1 MKKDILFC
9 LGILFLT
16 GCSFNGEIKRSIHNE
31 NENPDSTSTQ
41 AAESTRTLVPTNLP
55 VQLQILWISPAV
67 PSELAQSAISSGISI
82 AASPELATIRLDADK
97 NMGGLN
103 VGRSTWIYAFVAP
116 FPSLQDG
123 IKMED
128 LTLAWMGDA
137 TSSLSDSPVW
147 MDGSTLAAL
156 TTLWGKP
163 NPTFNVRIA
172 QPEDILDSA
181 WNVQPSFAI
190 IPFEQIEPRWKVL
203 SVDGQSPIRKD
214 FNPETYPLKINFS
227 LVGEAA
233 QQLGVALPG
242 SNRDPEKMTTLVMTG
257 VTALVRATAYK
268 MEIKGRTYPGE
279 AMRDWLVNADITHI
293 SNEIPFAPE
302 CPYPELVNYTL
313 FFCSNPLNIEL
324 LEYIGTDIIEL
335 TGNHFQDW
343 GSAATLFTLDMY
355 NQRRWP
361 YFGGGANLED
371 ARKPIT
377 LEHNGTKL
385 AFIGCNPAGPDFAWA
400 TETEPGAAPCDWDWM
415 KTELARLRAEGYLP
429 IATFQYYE
437 GYSVWP
443 GPAQKADFQ
452 KMADA
457 GAVIVSGS
465 QAHLPMTMEFHNGS
479 FIHYGLGNLF
489 FDQMDYPGVGTGTRR
504 EFIDRH
510 VFYNGK
516 YINTELLTA
525 MLEDY
530 SRPRPMTEQEK
541 LLFLSDI
548 FEASGW

>member
-1 MKKDILFC
+1 MKKNILFC

-16 GCSFNGEIKRSIHNE
+16 GCSFNGEIPSYINNE
-31 NENPDSTSTQ
+31 NENPVSTSTQ
-41 AAESTRTLVPTNLP
+41 AAELTQILLATNLP
-55 VQLQILWISPAV
+55 VQLQTLWISPAV
-67 PSELAQSAISSGISI
+67 PSELAQAAISSGISI
-82 AASPELATIRLDADK
+82 AASPELATVRLDAVR
-97 NMGGLN
+97 NM
-103 VGRSTWIYAFVAP
+103 VGQKVVGSTWIYAFVAP
-116 FPSLQDG
+116 FPALLDG
-123 IKMED
+123 INMDD
-128 LTLAWMGDA
+128 LILAWAGDA
-137 TSSLSDSPVW
+137 ASSLPGGPVW
-147 MDGSTLAAL
+147 MDESTLAAL
-156 TTLWGKP
+156 TILWGKP
-163 NPTFNVRIA
+163 DPAIILRTA
-172 QPEDILDSA
+172 QPEQILDSA
-181 WNVQPSFAI
+181 WNAQPSFAI

-203 SVDGQSPIRKD
+203 NIDGQSPIRKD
-214 FNPETYPLKINFS
+214 FNPDTYPLKINFR
-227 LVGEAA
+227 LVGEGA
-233 QQLGVALPG
+233 QLVDPGLPDT
-242 SNRDPEKMTTLVMTG
+242 NRDPEKMTILIMTG

-268 MEIKGRTYPGE
+268 MEINGRTYPGE
-279 AMRDWLVNADITHI
+279 AIREWLVNADITHI

-302 CPYPELVNYTL
+302 CPYPEQVNYTL

-324 LEYIGTDIIEL
+324 LEYLGTDVIEL

-343 GSAATLFTLDMY
+343 GSDATLFTLDIY
-355 NQRRWP
+355 NKLRWP

-371 ARKPIT
+371 ARKSIT
-377 LEHNGTKL
+377 LEHNGNKL

-400 TETEPGAAPCDWDWM
+400 TETEPGAARCDWDWM
-415 KTELARLRAEGYLP
+415 KAELGRLRSEGYLP

-443 GPAQKADFQ
+443 GPAQTADFQ
-452 KMADA
+452 MMADA

-465 QAHLPMTMEFHNGS
+465 QAHFPMTMEFHNGS

-510 VFYNGK
+510 VFYNGR

-530 SRPRPMTEQEK
+530 SRPRPMTEQER